1 MTPPRRTEGGLAML
15 FSLVLLATASAHAQ
29 ISPQVENEIKQQAAS
44 LASQPVRLALR
55 LPSKEVAAGSTT
67 NVRVT
72 LVSADNKSVPAN
84 RDWQVSVEVQLP
96 SGAKT
101 TQRLLIPRGQTSED
115 VQISSKE
122 LGLASITASP
132 TTPGIRPARTDFLV
146 LPANAAPQSTAA
158 AKQKPNSYL
167 IPPRNRRE
175 ESAALAVT
183 ARFQTVRFEPPGG
196 SGDPGRMPGSPAVRR
211 NSPRLHIS
219 VDNAGSDFIANG
231 SDPAV
236 ISAYFES
243 PDGKPAPRNINVWFT
258 FTRGSLSPGALE
270 IPKGSYSGA
279 TDLTSNW
286 PGDVHVAF
294 VNSNPTY
301 PAEGSTEFDVQF
313 VPLGV
318 VLAGPDKLS
327 VIDSVPVLVVF
338 VNDRGPIAPGWDWPV
353 TLRTSQSKLALTPV
367 SLIVK
372 GDSPLGS
379 AMLLPRSVGSDTI
392 EAVVSDYEPLPLP
405 VVITWRA
412 VLVLCLGGGVLGGI
426 AAYQQFRGSW
436 FWRVFLGLVGGAFF
450 SWLYVFLALPTM
462 VGGNLVG
469 NIAHNTI
476 SVFFVSIIGGYMGTR
491 ALDFSARKLG
501 WLT

>member
-1 MTPPRRTEGGLAML
+1 MALLRNGKRSLAML
-15 FSLVLLATASAHAQ
+15 FSLVLFGTRASHAQ
-29 ISPQVENEIKQQAAS
+29 ISAAVEDQIKQQAAS
-44 LASQPVRLALR
+44 LASQPMRLALN
-55 LPSKEVAAGSTT
+55 LPSKEVAVGNTT
-67 NVRVT
+67 QVHVT
-72 LVSADNKSVPAN
+72 LLSADNRTVPAN
-84 RDWQVSVEVQLP
+84 RDWHVDVELQLP

-101 TQRLLIPRGQTSED
+101 TQSLVIPRGKDSAD

-132 TTPGIRPARTDFLV
+132 TTPGLRPARTDFLV
-146 LPANAAPQSTAA
+146 LPANAAPKTAA
-158 AKQKPNSYL
+158 NGKKPSSYL
-167 IPPRNRRE
+167 IPLHNRE
-175 ESAALAVT
+175 KKLATFAAT
-183 ARFQTVRFEPPGG
+183 DGFQPVRFEIPKEP
-196 SGDPGRMPGSPAVRR
+196 SDPGAVPGSAQING

-231 SDPAV
+231 TDPAV

-258 FTRGSLSPGALE
+258 FTRGSLSPGALQ

-279 TDLTSNW
+279 TQLTSNW

-294 VNSNPTY
+294 VNSNPAY
-301 PAEGSTEFDVQF
+301 PAEGSTDFDVQF

-327 VIDSVPVLVVF
+327 VIDNVPVLVVF
-338 VNDRGPIAPGWDWPV
+338 VNDRGPIAPGRDWPV
-353 TLRTSQSKLALTPV
+353 TLRTSQSKFDLAPG

-372 GDSPLGS
+372 GNSPLGS

-392 EAVVSDYEPLPLP
+392 EAVVSDYEPVPLA
-405 VVITWRA
+405 VMITWRA
-412 VLVLCLGGGVLGGI
+412 VLALCLGGGVLGGI
-426 AAYQQFRGSW
+426 AAYQQFKGSW

-462 VGGNLVG
+462 VAGNSVG

-491 ALDFSARKLG
+491 ALDFGARKLG